1 MISCGFDGYV
11 VSTLT
16 AGLAPI
22 SSLMELLTQVR
33 CFSSKVIGDVAPLHG
48 RPLFRSPHGKL
59 RCLEIRSSRPKLE
72 AVSPPTTGLSLFK
85 CLMVLLKLVGP
96 TALVSKPSTNH
107 LNVATELHLRATELE
122 ATVQGGDVI
131 CIL

>member
-33 CFSSKVIGDVAPLHG
+33 CFSLKVIGDVAPLHG

-59 RCLEIRSSRPKLE
+59 RCLEMRLGRPKLE

-85 CLMVLLKLVGP
+85 GLMVLLT